1 MAQSVNIWGVKASSN
16 TATGVPVA
24 GQVGLGD
31 DAPRGL
37 EVRHE
42 VAADAAGVEAEVSL
56 AAVPGLGQ
64 LSEGAGEGGPPV
76 VVLQKV
82 ASELHLKVRNH
93 GEGPY

>member
-1 MAQSVNIWGVKASSN
+1 M
-16 TATGVPVA
+16 PVA

-64 LSEGAGEGGPPV
+64 LSEGAGEGGPRV
-76 VVLQKV
+76 GV
-82 ASELHLKVRNH
+82 AFSASKSSIRSKF
-93 GEGPY
+93 EGSYTIKTLC